1 MKANRVLVACTLL
14 FWKRA
19 VPGLVLLVLALVVF
33 AALPLAAQDGATCG
47 IAVTPD
53 GAYRDLGPCPN
64 QNTQRSQPVYHQWA
78 AIAIS
83 KARLRTFTAWRAQT
97 KEAAEK
103 NAFNLCARNAHDCAV
118 VVSGPQCVAF
128 AVSTTSK
135 AYGFGSASSYI
146 GADHY
151 AISRCGGFGG
161 VNCHVTA
168 DPCAD
173 DGPVN
178 QPYISMA
185 PNK

>member
-1 MKANRVLVACTLL
+1 MHTCVTPTARKHAVAGLALL
-14 FWKRA
+14 FALA
-19 VPGLVLLVLALVVF
+19 VI
-33 AALPLAAQDGATCG
+33 AALPSAAQEGATCG

-64 QNTQRSQPVYHQWA
+64 QNTQRAQPVYHLWA

-118 VVSGPQCVAF
+118 VVSGPQCIAF
-128 AVSTTSK
+128 AVSTTNTS
-135 AYGFGSASSYI
+135 YGFGSASSYI

-178 QPYISMA
+178 QQYTSMA
-185 PNK
+185 K